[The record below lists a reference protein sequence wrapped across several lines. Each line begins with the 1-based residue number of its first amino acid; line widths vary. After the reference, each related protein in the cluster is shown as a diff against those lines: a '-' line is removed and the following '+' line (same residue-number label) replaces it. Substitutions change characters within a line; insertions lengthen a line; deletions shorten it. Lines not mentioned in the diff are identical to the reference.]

1 MNSVWP
7 GAQHR
12 DLLRLGLLDLQHQLG
27 AGEHGSRVR
36 HDARA
41 LRRELLVGDRAALAR
56 ARLHEHLVPAR
67 GQLAHARR
75 A

>member
-1 MNSVWP
+1 MNSVCP
-7 GAQHR
+7 ARSSSTSDG
-12 DLLRLGLLDLQHQLG
+12 LRLLDLQHQLRL
-27 AGEHGSRVR
+27 GEHRLGVG

-41 LRRELLVGDRAALAR
+41 LRGELLVAHRAALAR
-56 ARLHEHLVPAR
+56 AGLHEHLVPAR